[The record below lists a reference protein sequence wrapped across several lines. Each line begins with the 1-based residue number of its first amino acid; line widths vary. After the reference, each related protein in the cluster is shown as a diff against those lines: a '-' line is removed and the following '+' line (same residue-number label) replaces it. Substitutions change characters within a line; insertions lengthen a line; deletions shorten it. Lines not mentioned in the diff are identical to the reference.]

1 MLGKGENRLR
11 YCPKK
16 SISFFFMNL
25 VNLYMADSHYGI
37 NIIDMIPPDKIMWY
51 AILNLKKKS
60 FKSDVL
66 HQFQFQSKVT

>member
-1 MLGKGENRLR
+1 
-11 YCPKK
+11 
-16 SISFFFMNL
+16 MNL